1 MITLCFKD
9 EEVDIDAVEDMYA
22 DITADLMQ
30 LPSSP
35 FKSSV
40 EDILMGSYFGVT
52 VSDVM
57 AYTEDNDHSMI
68 VMRSVIKASRAID
81 CAEIKLRRYRTLYK
95 SFIDAYALILIY
107 DIETLMKLVRY
118 KIRYSNILNPKTMYP
133 TKFRTVSD
141 AKKYLNRKYGKNCSK
156 LLNLKA
162 NQSDSHSEQN

>member
-35 FKSSV
+35 FKSAV
-40 EDILMGSYFGVT
+40 EDILMGSYFGIT

-57 AYTEDNDHSMI
+57 AYTEDNDRNMI
-68 VMRSVIKASRAID
+68 VMRSVIKANRAID

-107 DIETLMKLVRY
+107 DIETLIKLVRY
-118 KIRYSNILNPKTMYP
+118 IIKYSNLVN
-133 TKFRTVSD
+133 FN
-141 AKKYLNRKYGKNCSK
+141 AKKFAFRSKMNTKKFLNRKYGTNCSK
-156 LLNLKA
+156 LLNSA
-162 NQSDSHSEQN
+162 NQPDSHSEQN